1 MLQYLRHAKPN
12 TAEAVRCEMLET
24 KTNWN
29 IKTETEEL

>member
-1 MLQYLRHAKPN
+1 LRHAKPN
-12 TAEAVRCEMLET
+12 TAEAVRCEMLKT